1 MRLLDLEP
9 PWWFGKVIPCQ
20 APKENEFEVSYLGN
34 ISVCQR
40 KLNKAHQIFQ
50 PNITSL
56 AIPLKRAKEE
66 KEIDI
71 SQKGHQQSMLIL
83 R

>member
-1 MRLLDLEP
+1 M
-9 PWWFGKVIPCQ
+9 
-20 APKENEFEVSYLGN
+20 NFEISYLGN

-40 KLNKAHQIFQ
+40 KLKKAHQIFQ
-50 PNITSL
+50 LNIMSI